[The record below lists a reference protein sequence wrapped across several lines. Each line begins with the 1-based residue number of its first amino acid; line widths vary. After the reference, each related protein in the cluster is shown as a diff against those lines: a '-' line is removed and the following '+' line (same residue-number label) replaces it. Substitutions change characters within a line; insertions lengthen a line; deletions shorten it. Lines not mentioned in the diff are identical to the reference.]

1 MPGTGAQPPVVLK
14 MTVRTGK
21 ILAHPALVFVGLIS
35 YPLYLW
41 HWPLLAY
48 ARILEGGEPPA
59 AVRIALLAASVVLA
73 WLTYELVEKKI
84 RHAKRPAMARIAVP
98 ALAATMAAV
107 GLSGVLAL
115 QSHLAPRSASLPL
128 IREISRASLDW
139 EYGRSSR
146 APEPRCCGRESRA
159 TTSAC

>member
-1 MPGTGAQPPVVLK
+1 